1 MHVTRKKNGHH
12 PQFPSLSYFVSS
24 QWCQHEYTSKNHLLR
39 LETIITH
46 WKCLRC
52 KWVYGQ
58 VSKHFETTYHD
69 TESSWERVEIKKNT
83 SGAINCCMT
92 LTTTSRY
99 AHRNRGINTGEMV
112 TFDSSPPT
120 KRTPSD
126 HVGEWNQHMALNW
139 SANDLTRMQF
149 EDTVENHGGSM
160 IFHVR
165 GGRGVVDSITPSLH
179 RKNFDGYTNRLW
191 QTKKVTW
198 KGKRP
203 GTKPC

>member
-1 MHVTRKKNGHH
+1 MMSTWIHI
-12 PQFPSLSYFVSS
+12 QESSS
-24 QWCQHEYTSKNHLLR
+24 QIRNNNHSLEMSEMQMSVRSSLQTLRNNLSRHRKLLG
-39 LETIITH
+39 E
-46 WKCLRC
+46 
-52 KWVYGQ
+52 GGN
-58 VSKHFETTYHD
+58 
-69 TESSWERVEIKKNT
+69 KKNT
-83 SGAINCCMT
+83 SGALNCCMT

-112 TFDSSPPT
+112 TFDSSSPT

-179 RKNFDGYTNRLW
+179 RKNFDGYTNCLW

-203 GTKPC
+203 GTKLC